1 MAVQGRLRWL
11 RWVRYLGLA
20 LAASFV
26 AVAPAVPAAA
36 SDSTVVRTANG
47 LVRGT
52 AGSGFRSF
60 LGIPFAAPPVG
71 SLRFRAPQPAA
82 SWSGVRDATQ
92 FGSPC
97 PQAAGVFAP
106 NGQGSTNEDCL
117 FLNVFT
123 PSHAGFARPVLFW
136 IHGGGFV
143 AGSASQYDASVL
155 AAKSGAVVVTI
166 NYRLGPIGFLALPG
180 LSAETRDG
188 SAGNYGLEDQQ
199 AALRWVRENVA
210 RFGGNPFDVTIF
222 GESAGG
228 LSVCDQLISPRVA
241 HLFQR
246 AITESGPC
254 AAPQAT
260 LPQAEAQS
268 QAAAARAGCADPAT
282 QVACVRALPV
292 AALLASGGTSG
303 PNVDGA
309 VLPEQVPAAITGG
322 RFNRVPVM
330 EGTNHDEDR
339 LFVALQF
346 DLAGRPVTAAQYPAL
361 VQGLA
366 GANAPAVLARY
377 PLSAFANPSEAWAAV
392 VTDARFACGA
402 LLADSLLAAHVPT
415 FAYEFNDRSAPEF
428 IVTDPVMPLGAFH
441 ASEIPFV
448 FQPNA
453 TITPTFFTPA
463 ELALSDQMIR
473 YWATFAAFGTPNRPG
488 SPLWRRFTTAGGRFQ
503 SLAPAAT
510 TSIDTFATDH
520 NCAFWASLAA

>member
-1 MAVQGRLRWL
+1 MTVQGRLRWL
-11 RWVRYLGLA
+11 VLA
-20 LAASFV
+20 LAAGFI
-26 AVAPAVPAAA
+26 AIAPAAPASAT
-36 SDSTVVRTANG
+36 DLTVVRTANG

-71 SLRFRAPQPAA
+71 RLRFRAPQPPAD
-82 SWSGVRDATQ
+82 WSGIRDATH
-92 FGSPC
+92 FGSAC
-97 PQAAGVFAP
+97 PQPAGVFAP

-123 PSHAGFARPVLFW
+123 PSPARSLRPVMVW
-136 IHGGGFV
+136 IHGGGFT

-155 AAKSGAVVVTI
+155 AAKGGAVVVTI

-188 SAGNYGLEDQQ
+188 SSGNYGIEDQQ
-199 AALRWVRENVA
+199 AALRWVRRNAV

-228 LSVCDQLISPRVA
+228 LSVCDQLISPRVSG
-241 HLFQR
+241 LFQR

-260 LPQAEAQS
+260 LAQAEAAS
-268 QAAAARAGCADPAT
+268 QAAAARVGCGDPAT
-282 QVACVRALPV
+282 QVACLRALPV
-292 AALLASGGTSG
+292 SAVLASGGFSG

-309 VLPEQVPAAITGG
+309 VLPEQVPAAIAAG

-346 DLAGRPVTAAQYPAL
+346 DLAGHPVTAAQYPAL
-361 VQGLA
+361 VQALA

-377 PLSAFANPSEAWAAV
+377 PLTAFANPSIAWATV
-392 VTDARFACGA
+392 VTDSRFSCGA
-402 LLADSLLAAHVPT
+402 LLADRLLTAHVPT
-415 FAYEFNDRSAPEF
+415 FAYEFNDPNAPEF
-428 IVTDPVMPLGAFH
+428 IVRDPVMPLGAFH
-441 ASEIPFV
+441 ASELPFV

-453 TITPTFFTPA
+453 AAAAALFTPA
-463 ELALSDQMIR
+463 ELALSNQVIR
-473 YWATFAAFGTPNRPG
+473 YWTTFAASG
-488 SPLWRRFTTAGGRFQ
+488 SPNAPRSPRWQRFTTRTERFQ

-510 TSIDTFATDH
+510 ASIDTFAADH
-520 NCAFWASLAA
+520 NCAFWASLAAN